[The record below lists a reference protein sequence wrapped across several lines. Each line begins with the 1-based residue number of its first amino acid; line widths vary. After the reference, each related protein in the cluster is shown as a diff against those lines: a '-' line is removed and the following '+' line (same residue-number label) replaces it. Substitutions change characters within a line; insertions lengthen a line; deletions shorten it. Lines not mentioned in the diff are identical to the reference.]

1 MLPDLAPT
9 VEVDRRH
16 RDAAELRPV
25 AGLAN
30 AQVVPAAAGLIS
42 EAEPARSSAALVI
55 RVSLPV
61 TVPVVLE
68 SKVTLKLWLW
78 AGVSETGAV
87 IPERANPVPEI

>member
-16 RDAAELRPV
+16 RDAAGLRPV

-42 EAEPARSSAALVI
+42 EAEPDG
-55 RVSLPV
+55 PFM
-61 TVPVVLE
+61 
-68 SKVTLKLWLW
+68 
-78 AGVSETGAV
+78 
-87 IPERANPVPEI
+87 